1 MPGKAYLRMFVVAVA
16 DPKGM
21 QDLLYSIP
29 GTDVE
34 IIRLGQVQWLTEMC
48 NINPT
53 VNLKP
58 ISLITKLSQRSCT
71 PF

>member
-1 MPGKAYLRMFVVAVA
+1 MFVVAVA

-34 IIRLGQVQWLTEMC
+34 IISPLKGENLSTQQLYMKIITGQ
-48 NINPT
+48 
-53 VNLKP
+53 
-58 ISLITKLSQRSCT
+58 
-71 PF
+71 